1 MNAPWTCT
9 DALDP
14 RARADIRERMALD
27 HCKWDPQVG
36 DVSVLAPY
44 AIMLEPEAWAE
55 IAAAAEAL
63 ASEILDAEI
72 ELGSR
77 PDLLRSLSLPRAFTR
92 RPDPALA
99 AVAGPRIVR
108 FDFHLTTDGWKIS
121 EANTDVPG
129 GLIESGPFVA
139 LMAEALDAHADAP
152 PDPAQSLAAA
162 LASRGHRSIA
172 LVHATAYTD
181 DRQVMVHLAR
191 ALESAG
197 CGAHLVAPDQIAW
210 IDRRAH
216 VRADPRTT
224 RAADAIVRFFPAEW
238 LPNLSAQCL
247 RGFLTSLTPAS
258 NPPAALLTQS
268 KRLPLIWDRLA
279 TPMPTWR
286 SLLPDT
292 RDPRRNPR
300 RDTDWIL
307 KPALG
312 RVGAG
317 VVIPGVTLD
326 RALRAARRSARLF
339 PRHWIAQRR
348 FDAVP
353 LATPDGDR
361 FPCLGL
367 YVIDGRAA
375 GIYGRLAPRP
385 LIDHRAQ
392 DVAVLIAHPAHQ
404 SARTTSRRFVDER
417 STRPVP
423 ILGA

>member
-1 MNAPWTCT
+1 
-9 DALDP
+9 
-14 RARADIRERMALD
+14 MALD

-44 AIMLEPEAWAE
+44 AIMLEPDAWSE
-55 IAAAAEAL
+55 IAAAAESL
-63 ASEILDAEI
+63 ASEILAAEI

-92 RPDPALA
+92 RLDPGSTP
-99 AVAGPRIVR
+99 VSGPRIVR
-108 FDFHLTTDGWKIS
+108 FDFHLTTEGWKIS

-139 LMAEALDAHADAP
+139 LMAEALHVHSTAP
-152 PDPAQSLAAA
+152 PDPAAALAAA

-181 DRQVMVHLAR
+181 DRQVMVHLGR
-191 ALESAG
+191 AFEAAG
-197 CGAHLVAPDQIAW
+197 CRPHLVAPDQIAW

-216 VRADPRTT
+216 VRCDPRTML
-224 RAADAIVRFFPAEW
+224 AADAIVRFFPAEW
-238 LPNLSAQCL
+238 LPNLPSHNW

-286 SLLPDT
+286 ALLPET
-292 RDPRRNPR
+292 RDPRRAPR
-300 RDTDWIL
+300 HDLQWIL

-317 VVIPGVTLD
+317 VTIPGVTLD
-326 RALRAARRSARLF
+326 RALRAAQRSARLF

-361 FPCLGL
+361 FPCLGV

-385 LIDHRAQ
+385 LIDFRAQ
-392 DVAVLIAHPAHQ
+392 DVAVLIAQPSTQ
-404 SARTTSRRFVDER
+404 SDNTTSRRFVDAR

-423 ILGA
+423 IMGA